1 MESFEYIAFNSK
13 GLKKKGIINAEN
25 STQAKKLLKKQGLIP
40 SAINHSSRVGSSS
53 EPSKSL
59 LKSLFQP
66 SKRIKLPDLSLCLRQ
81 LATLLKSGLP
91 LEDCLKLMTEQSENE
106 QLRQL
111 VASWR
116 VDLREGQSLSQSM
129 RRSNFIVPDNLIATV
144 SVGEETGHL
153 AQVLDRMA
161 TELEVSLENRSAIRG
176 AMVYPIVVLVVS
188 AAVLTILLTVAVP
201 KIVTIFSSTNQTL
214 PILTI
219 IVIALSEYL
228 QDYGLFLLMFIVSVI
243 FIRQWRL
250 RDPKRKLA
258 YHNKLIH
265 RPRMG
270 RWPLLSDLSD
280 WCRGLGLLLSSG
292 VPVIVAL
299 NVANESV
306 QNLWLRMKLFEV
318 SEQVKQ
324 GSSLYYSLKSVDVIP
339 AFMLHMISSGEASSE
354 LDAMLLRVGDYYG
367 TRLKGSIDAAIKL
380 IQPIIML
387 VLGILVALI
396 IAAIFLPIMNISSAI
411 R

>member
-1 MESFEYIAFNSK
+1 METFEYTAFDKK
-13 GLKKKGIINAEN
+13 GGKKKGVINAEN
-25 STQAKKLLKKQGLIP
+25 SAQARQLLRKQGLIP
-40 SAINHSSRVGSSS
+40 SGVNQANRAAANAESA
-53 EPSKSL
+53 
-59 LKSLFQP
+59 LKRLFQP
-66 SKRIKLPDLSLCLRQ
+66 SKTIKLPDLSLCLRQ

-111 VASWR
+111 VSSWR
-116 VDLREGQSLSQSM
+116 ADLREGQSLSQSM
-129 RRSNFIVPDNLIATV
+129 RRSRFTVPDNLIATV
-144 SVGEETGHL
+144 AVGEETGHL

-161 TELEVSLENRSAIRG
+161 TELEVSLENRSALRG
-176 AMVYPIVVLVVS
+176 AMVYPVVVLFVS
-188 AAVLTILLTVAVP
+188 AVVLYILLNFAVP
-201 KIVTIFSSTNQTL
+201 KIVTIFDSTNQTL
-214 PILTI
+214 PLLTI
-219 IVIALSEYL
+219 IVIGLSNL
-228 QDYGLFLLMFIVSVI
+228 TQSYGLIVLLGIATLIGF
-243 FIRQWRL
+243 RQWRL
-250 RDPKRKLA
+250 RDPVRKLA

-265 RPRMG
+265 RPMLG

-299 NVANESV
+299 KVANESV
-306 QNLWLRMKLFEV
+306 QNLWLRKKLFEV

-324 GSSLYYSLKSVDVIP
+324 GSSLYFSLREIDVIP

-367 TRLKGSIDAAIKL
+367 TRLKGSIESAIKL

-387 VLGILVALI
+387 VLGVLVALI
-396 IAAIFLPIMNISSAI
+396 IAAIFIPIMNISSTI